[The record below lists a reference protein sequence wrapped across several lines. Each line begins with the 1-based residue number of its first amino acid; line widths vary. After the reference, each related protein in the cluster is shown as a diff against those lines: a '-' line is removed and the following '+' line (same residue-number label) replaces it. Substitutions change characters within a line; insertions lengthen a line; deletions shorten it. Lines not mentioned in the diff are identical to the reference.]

1 MIFFSIFSYL
11 LVQCDGGM
19 FGKARTGDVMFPPNV
34 QKAFSIWCQ
43 VHKDPLT
50 QLAQKSEG
58 AAAISRRHED
68 NYRGMVLN
76 MVINYNYC
84 QIFGLSKAI
93 KDIKAKSES

>member
-1 MIFFSIFSYL
+1 MIFFSIFSYYVV
-11 LVQCDGGM
+11 VQCDGGM

-58 AAAISRRHED
+58 AAQLRRHED
-68 NYRGMVLN
+68 N
-76 MVINYNYC
+76 
-84 QIFGLSKAI
+84 
-93 KDIKAKSES
+93 

>member
-1 MIFFSIFSYL
+1 
-11 LVQCDGGM
+11 M

-76 MVINYNYC
+76 MVINYHYC
-84 QIFGLSKAI
+84 QIFGM
-93 KDIKAKSES
+93 

>member
-1 MIFFSIFSYL
+1 
-11 LVQCDGGM
+11 M

-58 AAAISRRHED
+58 AAAQLEGDMKTIIEEW
-68 NYRGMVLN
+68 
-76 MVINYNYC
+76 C
-84 QIFGLSKAI
+84 
-93 KDIKAKSES
+93 